1 VARFCRLWLSGSEA
15 EILTA
20 RDAATRALD
29 SLPGLAG
36 A

>member
-1 VARFCRLWLSGSEA
+1 MWLSGSEA

-20 RDAATRALD
+20 RDAAIRALE
-29 SLPGLAG
+29 SLEGKEG

>member
-1 VARFCRLWLSGSEA
+1 MWLSGSEA

-20 RDAATRALD
+20 KNAAVQALE
-29 SLPGLAG
+29 SLEGLEG